1 MSAPARCTT
10 CGQRKKRSLPQ
21 NARLHKIFTEI
32 AANLTASDGLHHS
45 SQWWKVMCKDRW
57 LGYDEFTTANGS
69 KVTVLKSTADCDVE
83 ELNKFMAKVEEYA
96 IGRGI
101 WLEGE

>member
-1 MSAPARCTT
+1 MSERCPT

-32 AANLTASDGLHHS
+32 AANLTASDGLYHS
-45 SQWWKVMCKDRW
+45 AQWWKVMSKDRW
-57 LGYDEFTTANGS
+57 LGYEDYRNAKGDS
-69 KVTVLKSTADCDVE
+69 VMVLRSTADCDVE
-83 ELNKFMAKVEEYA
+83 ELNNFMAKVEEYA

-101 WLEGE
+101 WLDGV